1 MAFLLI
7 ILICYFVVATIRKTK
22 VPNEWLPLISG
33 GLGLV
38 LSLIAFYAIPS
49 AVPDPSIGTTLLYG
63 FICGLAAT
71 GSNQVLKQAV
81 KFISNKYHI
90 DIALPTVTTQ
100 SEEKEK

>member
-7 ILICYFVVATIRKTK
+7 ILICYFVVAIVRKTK

-33 GLGLV
+33 VLGLV
-38 LSLIAFYAIPS
+38 LSLIAYYAIPS

-71 GSNQVLKQAV
+71 GSNQVLKQAL
-81 KFISNKYHI
+81 KYIKEKYGIAI
-90 DIALPTVTTQ
+90 DLPTIT
-100 SEEKEK
+100 SSDENKEK